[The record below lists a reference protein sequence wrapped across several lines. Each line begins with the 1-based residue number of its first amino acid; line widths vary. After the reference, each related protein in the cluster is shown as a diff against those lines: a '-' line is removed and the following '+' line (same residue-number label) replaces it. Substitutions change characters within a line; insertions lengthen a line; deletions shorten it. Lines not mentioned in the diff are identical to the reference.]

1 VGGKAGEPV
10 ASMSRGRPTLAERRK
25 EQLRQDIAT
34 EALRLFAANGVAA
47 TSAED
52 IAAAAGVSLRTFW
65 RHFPSK
71 ESCVEPLLTA
81 AISTFT
87 DWLRSWQ
94 PETPLTTALDDA
106 FTQPGDEAAIEV
118 ALTVLRLAESERAIR
133 EVWVQASYESWSLNA
148 EIFAAHF
155 GLPAISLE
163 VHVWAAMVSS
173 AALTAMQR
181 YAAATMDS
189 RTYDA
194 AEVMA
199 LIRRAVQTASEG
211 IPTKSWP
218 SG

>member
-1 VGGKAGEPV
+1 
-10 ASMSRGRPTLAERRK
+10 
-25 EQLRQDIAT
+25 
-34 EALRLFAANGVAA
+34 
-47 TSAED
+47 
-52 IAAAAGVSLRTFW
+52 
-65 RHFPSK
+65 
-71 ESCVEPLLTA
+71 LLTA

-87 DWLRSWQ
+87 DWLRNWQ
-94 PETPLTTALDDA
+94 PETPLTTALDHA

-155 GLPAISLE
+155 GLPATSLE

-181 YAAATMDS
+181 YAAATVDS

-199 LIRRAVQTASEG
+199 LIRRAVETASEG
-211 IPTKSWP
+211 IPTKSRP